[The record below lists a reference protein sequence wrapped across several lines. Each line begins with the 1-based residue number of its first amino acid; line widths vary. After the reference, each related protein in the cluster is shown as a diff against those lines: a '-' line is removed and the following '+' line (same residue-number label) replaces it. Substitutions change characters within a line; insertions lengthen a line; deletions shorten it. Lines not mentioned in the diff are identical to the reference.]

1 MRGNLGATSLP
12 RSGRGRDPMRA
23 YDALP
28 PELRGWMAQAALPW
42 SPRSC
47 ARLWEKAR
55 RQGLEGRAALDLL
68 DRAERKTLARER
80 SRSARQITRK
90 DHR

>member
-1 MRGNLGATSLP
+1 MRRNLGAAAL
-12 RSGRGRDPMRA
+12 RRRRERNPMRA

-28 PELRGWMAQAALPW
+28 PELRRWLAHAALPW

-55 RQGLEGRAALDLL
+55 RRGLDRDAALALL
-68 DRAERKTLARER
+68 DRAERATLARER
-80 SRSARQITRK
+80 GRIETMP
-90 DHR
+90 